1 MRTLVARRLLIALAA
16 LAPCRLDA
24 ATLRPMTT
32 LASPMVRVADLFDD
46 AGPAAARVLGSGPAP
61 GARIVIEAAQLAA
74 IARQFGVDWRPNGGA
89 ERAVLDRPGRMLP
102 REDMLAALRVA
113 FAATGAAADGE
124 IDLPGF
130 ATPLI
135 PAETRSAVAVE
146 QLDLDG
152 PSGRF
157 TALLSITGEGMSPIR
172 HRASGTLV
180 EMVEVPVAARRLAA
194 GALLRPDDLQSV
206 RIRAN
211 LVQGE
216 VVRSAAQVA
225 GLAPRR
231 QINAGQPIPLA
242 ELTRPMVVG
251 KGAKVAMQLLAP
263 GLQLLAQGQ
272 ALEAGAM
279 GDRIQVLNTS
289 SRAIVEAQVVGTDRV
304 RVEQGTVPL
313 LADGNTR
320 LSLLQ
325 NGPGR

>member
-1 MRTLVARRLLIALAA
+1 MHAQ
-16 LAPCRLDA
+16 A

-46 AGPAAARVLGSGPAP
+46 AGSSAARVLGNGPAP

-74 IARQFGVDWRPNGGA
+74 IARQFGVEWRPNGGN

-102 REDMLAALRVA
+102 REDVVAALRAA

-130 ATPLI
+130 TTPLMPTEI
-135 PAETRSAVAVE
+135 RTAVAVE
-146 QLDLDG
+146 QLDIDG
-152 PSGRF
+152 ASGRF
-157 TALLSITGEGMSPIR
+157 TALLSITGEGMSAIR
-172 HRASGTLV
+172 QRASGTLI
-180 EMVEVPVAARRLAA
+180 EMIEVPVAARRLVA
-194 GALLRPDDLQSV
+194 GALLRADDLRTV

-216 VVRSAAQVA
+216 IVRSAAQID

-231 QINAGQPIPLA
+231 QINAGQPVPVA

-251 KGAKVAMQLLAP
+251 KGAKVAMQLSAP

-279 GDRIQVLNTS
+279 GDRIQVLNTA
-289 SRAIVEAQVVGTDRV
+289 SRAVVEAQVVGVDRV
-304 RVEQGTVPL
+304 RVEPGSVPML
-313 LADGNTR
+313 TDGRTR

-325 NGPGR
+325 NGPVQNGLSR